1 MKKSTWWSFAV
12 LCIVV
17 GLYPLIYFMI
27 DEKFG
32 LLSTKPESL
41 LTDIFWRIGFNV
53 HIIFGGLALLV
64 GWSQFSSN
72 WRSKRPD
79 LHRLVGK
86 IYVFSVMLSA
96 LSGIFI
102 GMNATGGFVAK
113 AGFISL
119 GLIWFSTTGL
129 ALFEIKKGHILQH
142 QKLMIFSYA
151 ACFAAVTLRLW
162 LPLLIMAHKGDFEA
176 AYRIV
181 SWLCWVPNLLVAW
194 WLTRRAGPVTT

>member
-1 MKKSTWWSFAV
+1 MKKSIWWSFAV

-17 GLYPLIYFMI
+17 GLYPLIYFLI

-32 LLSTKPESL
+32 LLSTKPEAL
-41 LTDIFWRIGFNV
+41 LTDIFWSIGFNV

-86 IYVFSVMLSA
+86 IYVSSGLLSA

-102 GMNATGGFVAK
+102 GMNATGGLVAK

-119 GLIWFSTTGL
+119 GLIWFSTTCL
-129 ALFEIKKGHILQH
+129 AFFEIKKGHILQH

-151 ACFAAVTLRLW
+151 ACFAA
-162 LPLLIMAHKGDFEA
+162 A
-176 AYRIV
+176 
-181 SWLCWVPNLLVAW
+181 LVAIAHHGAQ
-194 WLTRRAGPVTT
+194 RRF